1 MSRIRAISEIVRK
14 NEADAMLLTGEVN
27 LIYATGETALEGQC
41 IISADGTAV
50 FVTDGRY
57 TEVADAQLTPQG
69 FSVLERSTVTPT
81 GAFLQNLLAEKDIK
95 RLLYEDD
102 VLTVQQFAAL
112 RAQLKCELV
121 PLAGQLAAL
130 RACKSEEEVRCIVR
144 AQRIAEAA
152 LETLWTKLYTGMTER
167 EAAALLNYEMAL
179 LGSEKPS
186 FDTILLFGE
195 NTSKPH
201 GVPSDRKLR
210 PGDFV
215 LADFGAVCHGYH
227 SDMTRTA
234 AYGSATDEMR
244 RVYETVLAAQ
254 AAAESVAAAGVPC
267 SEMHKAAAAVIEAA
281 GYGEYFTHALG
292 HSVGLEIH
300 ESPVASLRC
309 DEPLQNGVIMTDEPG
324 IYIAGKF
331 GVRIEDMLLI
341 DGDTPQNLTKAP
353 KTLRVL
359 DAVSPAD
366 R

>member
-1 MSRIRAISEIVRK
+1 MSRIQALSEIVRK
-14 NEADAMLLTGEVN
+14 NEADAALLTGEVD
-27 LIYATGETALEGQC
+27 LIYTTGETALEGQC
-41 IISADGTAV
+41 IIFPDDTAI

-57 TEVADAQLTPQG
+57 TEVASAQLTPKG
-69 FSVLERSTVTPT
+69 FSVLERSSVTPA
-81 GAFLQNLLAEKDIK
+81 GAFLQNLLSEREVKK
-95 RLLYEDD
+95 LLYEDD
-102 VLTVQQFAAL
+102 VLTVQQFANL
-112 RAQLKCELV
+112 RSQLKCELM
-121 PLAGQLAAL
+121 PLAGQITAL
-130 RACKSEEEVRCIVR
+130 RACKSEEEVRCIIA

-152 LETLWTKLYTGMTER
+152 LEKLYPKLYTGMTER

-201 GVPSDRKLR
+201 GVPSDRQLR

-215 LADFGAVCHGYH
+215 LADFGAVCLGYH

-244 RVYETVLAAQ
+244 TVYETVLAAQ
-254 AAAESVAAAGVPC
+254 AAAEKVAAAGVPC
-267 SEMHKAAAAVIEAA
+267 CELHKAAAAVIEAA
-281 GYGEYFTHALG
+281 GFGEYFTHALG

-309 DEPLQNGVIMTDEPG
+309 EEPLQNGVVMTDEPG

-341 DGDTPQNLTKAP
+341 DGNTPRNLTAAP
-353 KTLRVL
+353 KALRILPVRS
-359 DAVSPAD
+359 A
-366 R
+366 

>member
-130 RACKSEEEVRCIVR
+130 RACKSEEEVRCIVQ

-201 GVPSDRKLR
+201 GVPSDRALKE
-210 PGDFV
+210 GDFV
-215 LADFGAVCHGYH
+215 LADFGAVYQGYH
-227 SDMTRTA
+227 SDMTRTV
-234 AYGSATDEMR
+234 AYGHATDEMR
-244 RVYETVLAAQ
+244 QVYETVLAAQ
-254 AAAESVAAAGVPC
+254 EAAIKAAREGMLCCNMHEAAAN
-267 SEMHKAAAAVIEAA
+267 VIAEA
-281 GYGEYFTHALG
+281 GYGAYFTHALG

-300 ESPVASLRC
+300 ETPVASPRC
-309 DEPLQNGVIMTDEPG
+309 EKPLTRGIVMTDEPG
-324 IYIAGKF
+324 IYMPGKF

-341 DGDTPQNLTKAP
+341 EGDTPRNLTAFP
-353 KTLRVL
+353 KTLRILPV
-359 DAVSPAD
+359 
-366 R
+366 